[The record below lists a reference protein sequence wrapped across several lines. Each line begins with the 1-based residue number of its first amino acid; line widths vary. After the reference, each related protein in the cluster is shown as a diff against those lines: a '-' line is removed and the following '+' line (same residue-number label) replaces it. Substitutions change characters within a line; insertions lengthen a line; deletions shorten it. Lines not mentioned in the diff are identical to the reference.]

1 MFVELINDLFMSSSV
16 FYLYFGLLIV
26 TFGIG
31 QLSMVH
37 QNGWKMRANFSLIDH
52 QYMKID
58 VSLIEKPLINHEL
71 YIRWFIKAL
80 KRIDTLDDDKEDAS
94 NSYFNRN
101 SKIRGGQLWEKAA
114 YSPAYVDIV
123 LLF

>member
-16 FYLYFGLLIV
+16 FYLYFGLLII
-26 TFGIG
+26 TFGIS

-37 QNGWKMRANFSLIDH
+37 QNGWKMRPNFSLIDH

-101 SKIRGGQLWEKAA
+101 SKIRG
-114 YSPAYVDIV
+114 
-123 LLF
+123 